1 MTTPVSIPELERPAF
16 FDGQRLEAD
25 DLAAMYDFHRE
36 LRWLHNRALHNW
48 GIVVGF
54 AVRGAKGSREVTVSP
69 GYALDCQGHDLLLSR
84 PVTLAVPA
92 VSGTASGKPMLY
104 YLTASYA
111 DDARIAPSE
120 SRDGECAGGG
130 AVRRVEAPLVRWQD
144 PRSVVTENRWRRGL
158 DIVLAAVQVLDCAL
172 VAAPSMAERRGA
184 RPEPQPF
191 VAAGTSAPESTVWTF
206 FNGASGIAGIQA
218 IVDTSSAG
226 FQRTPTYTAQIVGT
240 RVLKADTG
248 SGSPNGVLVD
258 GFGSVVSPTASGFVY
273 RLVMP
278 RNLTTG
284 PYTLNPNAIF
294 TAKTLDTLRTALR
307 WSVAWMGVE
316 G

>member
-1 MTTPVSIPELERPAF
+1 
-16 FDGQRLEAD
+16 
-25 DLAAMYDFHRE
+25 
-36 LRWLHNRALHNW
+36 
-48 GIVVGF
+48 
-54 AVRGAKGSREVTVSP
+54 
-69 GYALDCQGHDLLLSR
+69 
-84 PVTLAVPA
+84 
-92 VSGTASGKPMLY
+92 
-104 YLTASYA
+104 
-111 DDARIAPSE
+111 
-120 SRDGECAGGG
+120 
-130 AVRRVEAPLVRWQD
+130 
-144 PRSVVTENRWRRGL
+144 
-158 DIVLAAVQVLDCAL
+158 VLDCAL

-206 FNGASGIAGIQA
+206 FNGTSGIAGIQA

-258 GFGSVVSPTASGFVY
+258 GFGSVVSPAASGFVY
-273 RLVMP
+273 RLLLP
-278 RNLTTG
+278 RNLKSG
-284 PYTLNPNAIF
+284 PYTLNPDAIF
-294 TAKTLDTLRTALR
+294 VSKTLDTLRTALK

>member
-1 MTTPVSIPELERPAF
+1 MTTPVSIPDLERPAF
-16 FDGQRLEAD
+16 FDGQRLDAD

-48 GIVVGF
+48 GIAVGF
-54 AVRGAKGSREVTVSP
+54 GVSGAKGAREVTVSP
-69 GYALDCQGHDLLLSR
+69 GYALDCEGHDLLLSR
-84 PVTLAVPA
+84 PVTLQVPA
-92 VSGTASGKPMLY
+92 VAGTASGKPMLY

-111 DDARIAPSE
+111 DDASLAPSE
-120 SRDGECAGGG
+120 SRDGECEGGG
-130 AVRRVEAPLVRWQD
+130 AVRRAEAPVVRWQD
-144 PRSVVTENRWRRGL
+144 PRSVVTENRWRRGI
-158 DIVLAAVQVLDCAL
+158 DIVLAAVQVRDCAL

-184 RPEPQPF
+184 RPEPQPY

-206 FNGASGIAGIQA
+206 FTGTSGIAGIQTM
-218 IVDTSSAG
+218 VDTSSAG
-226 FQRTPTYTAQIVGT
+226 FQRVPTYTAQIVGT

-248 SGSPNGVLVD
+248 SGAPNGQLVD
-258 GFGSVVSPTASGFVY
+258 GFGSVVSPTANGFVF

-294 TAKTLDTLRTALR
+294 VNATLDKLRTVLK

>member
-48 GIVVGF
+48 GIAVGF

-258 GFGSVVSPTASGFVY
+258 GFGSVVSPTSNGFVY